1 MSNGTG
7 IEGRSPVRLMSND
20 ASIVEYEV
28 VGTVARDRLDT
39 DALYAALNAQR
50 VARKLSWRQL
60 AKEVGVSPS
69 TMTRLA
75 NGQRPDVDAF
85 AALVRWLGQ
94 PADTFLVGD
103 DQAPREEPDLVAQL
117 APLLR
122 ARRDLKEEDAKYLE
136 DLISVAVRRFKA
148 EQAEQAE

>member
-1 MSNGTG
+1 
-7 IEGRSPVRLMSND
+7 
-20 ASIVEYEV
+20 
-28 VGTVARDRLDT
+28 VARGRLDT
-39 DALYAALNAQR
+39 SALFAALDAQR
-50 VARKLSWRQL
+50 QSQGLSWRQL

-85 AALVRWLGQ
+85 AALVGWLGL
-94 PADTFLVGD
+94 PADSFLMSGEAIPHD
-103 DQAPREEPDLVAQL
+103 EPDLVAQL

-122 ARRDLKEEDAKYLE
+122 ARSDLDEQDAQYLE

-148 EQAEQAE
+148 ERSE

>member
-1 MSNGTG
+1 MPGS
-7 IEGRSPVRLMSND
+7 
-20 ASIVEYEV
+20 
-28 VGTVARDRLDT
+28 RLDT
-39 DALYAALNAQR
+39 NALFAALDAKRQSR
-50 VARKLSWRQL
+50 DLSWRQL

-94 PADTFLVGD
+94 PADSFLVTD
-103 DQAPREEPDLVAQL
+103 ETLPREEPDLVAQL

-122 ARRDLKEEDAKYLE
+122 ARSDLNEADAKYLE
-136 DLISVAVRRFKA
+136 DLIAVAARRFKA
-148 EQAEQAE
+148 ERPE

>member
-1 MSNGTG
+1 VW
-7 IEGRSPVRLMSND
+7 RMSND
-20 ASIVEYEV
+20 ASDVKQEV
-28 VGTVARDRLDT
+28 VGPVARDRLDT
-39 DALYAALNAQR
+39 DALYAALDAQR
-50 VARKLSWRQL
+50 AARKLSWRQL

-94 PADTFLVGD
+94 SADTFLVGD

-122 ARRDLKEEDAKYLE
+122 ARQDLNEEDAKYLE

-148 EQAEQAE
+148 ERAE

>member
-1 MSNGTG
+1 M
-7 IEGRSPVRLMSND
+7 
-20 ASIVEYEV
+20 
-28 VGTVARDRLDT
+28 ARDRLDT
-39 DALYAALNAQR
+39 DALYAALDAQR
-50 VARKLSWRQL
+50 AARKLSWRQL

-122 ARRDLKEEDAKYLE
+122 ARRDLNEEDAKYLE
-136 DLISVAVRRFKA
+136 DLIASPCGGSRRNGQSDPCGGDSRPKHGCSPLN
-148 EQAEQAE
+148 